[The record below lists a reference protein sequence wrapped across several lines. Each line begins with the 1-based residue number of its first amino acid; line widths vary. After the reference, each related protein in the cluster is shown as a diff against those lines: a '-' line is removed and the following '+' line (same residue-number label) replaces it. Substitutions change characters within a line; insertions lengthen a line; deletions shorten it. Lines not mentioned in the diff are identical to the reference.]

1 MKYLILGGAGIFA
14 VHTAKYLLSKNETS
28 QVVSVGR
35 NRERS
40 EAFTLG
46 VGKNDSRYSY
56 KQIHITFETDVLLDL
71 IDKLKPN
78 YIINF
83 AALAYATSWEKSFRY
98 YDTNITVLLIVV
110 KQIKKIWYH

>member
-1 MKYLILGGAGIFA
+1 MKYLILGGGGIFA

-56 KQIHITFETDVLLDL
+56 KQIHITF
-71 IDKLKPN
+71 IRKRK
-78 YIINF
+78 YINN
-83 AALAYATSWEKSFRY
+83 RY
-98 YDTNITVLLIVV
+98 YTIRNN
-110 KQIKKIWYH
+110 

>member
-1 MKYLILGGAGIFA
+1 MKYLILGGGGIFA

-40 EAFTLG
+40 EAFRLG

-56 KQIHITFETDVLLDL
+56 KQIHITFETDVL
-71 IDKLKPN
+71 
-78 YIINF
+78 
-83 AALAYATSWEKSFRY
+83 
-98 YDTNITVLLIVV
+98 
-110 KQIKKIWYH
+110 